1 MTDTAPEKTAAEKET
16 VSITVN
22 GRAFE
27 AESGRMLIDA
37 CEDAGEY
44 IPRFCYHPRMTPVGM
59 CRMCLVEV
67 DTGRGPGLQPSCMIT
82 VSPDMVVDTESDA
95 TKRAQDGVL
104 ELLLINHPLD
114 CPVCDKGGECPLQD
128 QTMAYGPGESRF
140 VEEKRH
146 FEKPIPISDTVYL
159 DRERCILCDRCTR
172 FADEV
177 AGDPLIHFM
186 DRGNQTQVNTFPDEP
201 FSSYFSG
208 NVVQICPVGALT
220 AKPYRFKARPWDLEE
235 VESTFPNA
243 MGDRITIQSSRN
255 EVLRYQG
262 VDSDAVNWGWLA
274 DRDRFSFEML
284 SAPGRV
290 TEPLVRG
297 TGLGVPKRDGSE
309 LVATTWNTALGI
321 AASSIK
327 ETLATRGASG
337 IAVLGGARLTN
348 EAQYA
353 WAKLAKG
360 IIRTDNV
367 DAQLAD
373 GLPAELVLGLP
384 RATVND
390 ACAPGGTVVLMA
402 GDPKEELGT
411 LYLRLRHA
419 AIQDNV
425 TIIELTPTATGVSHL
440 AKHSLRVLPGDLGPV
455 ARALVSGE
463 ALPAIGSPIEPDA
476 LAAAAK
482 ALAAGP
488 VTVIAGRSSLAESV
502 HPTIEA
508 IEALRTLDG
517 VRFLP
522 ALRRGNTM
530 GAIEMGLAPNL
541 LPGGV
546 DLVEGRDRFGEAW
559 GHIPLLPGLDA
570 AGILQSAAAG
580 EIECLILLGSDP
592 LADFPDRSLAHA
604 ALQSIPTTIVAD
616 LFINESAA
624 FADVILPVAAHPEIT
639 GSHTNIEGRVTAVRQ
654 KTTPPGTARSDWM
667 IAAELAFQLD
677 ADLGFSSVADIATEI
692 SAVSD
697 RHAGLDLGTDER
709 DGVLVPVAGA
719 PLACTWT
726 APEHLGLAP
735 AVGHRLVV
743 DHTMFDQ
750 GTVVQ
755 NSAAISHLGGQAKA
769 RLNPDTVAE
778 LGLSAGASVRVTSD
792 QGSVKLGVEAD
803 PSVPVGV
810 VAIAANHVGAN
821 PTDLIDLTQAFTY
834 VTIEAL

>member
-1 MTDTAPEKTAAEKET
+1 MTDTAPDKTEKET

-22 GRAFE
+22 GRSFE
-27 AESGRMLIDA
+27 AEPGRMLIDA

-243 MGDRITIQSSRN
+243 MGDRISIQSSRN

-309 LVATTWNTALGI
+309 LVATSWGTALGI
-321 AASSIK
+321 AASAIK
-327 ETLATRGASG
+327 QTLATKGAQG
-337 IAVLGGARLTN
+337 VAVLGGARLTN

-360 IIRTDNV
+360 IIRTDSV

-384 RATVND
+384 RATIND
-390 ACAPGGTVVLMA
+390 ACAPGGTVVLVSA
-402 GDPKEELGT
+402 DPKEELGT

-419 AIQDNV
+419 AINDNV
-425 TIIELTPTATGVSHL
+425 TLIELTPTATGLSHL

-455 ARALVSGE
+455 ARALVSGD
-463 ALPAIGSPIEPDA
+463 ALPAIGSPIDADA
-476 LAAAAK
+476 LSAASA

-488 VTVIAGRSSLAESV
+488 VTVIAGRSSVAESM
-502 HPTIEA
+502 HPTVEA

-517 VRFLP
+517 ARFLL
-522 ALRRGNTM
+522 ALRRGNVM

-546 DLVEGRDRFGEAW
+546 DLAEGRSKFDDAW

-570 AGILQSAAAG
+570 TGILQSAAEG
-580 EIECLILLGSDP
+580 GIECLILLGCDP
-592 LADFPDRSLAHA
+592 VADFPDRDLARR
-604 ALQSIPTTIVAD
+604 ALGAVPTTVVVD
-616 LFINESAA
+616 LFVNESAS
-624 FADVILPVAAHPEIT
+624 FADVILPAAAHTEIS
-639 GSHTNIEGRVTAVRQ
+639 GSHTNIEGRITAIRQ

-667 IAAELAFQLD
+667 TAAEFAFHLD
-677 ADLGFSSVADIATEI
+677 ADLGFESVDDIAAEI
-692 SAVSD
+692 ASVSA
-697 RHAGLDLGTDER
+697 RHAGLDLATSER
-709 DGVLVPVAGA
+709 DGVLVPVADA

-726 APEHLGLAP
+726 APEHLALAP
-735 AVGHRLVV
+735 AVGHRLVI
-743 DHTMFDQ
+743 DHTMFDS
-750 GTVVQ
+750 GTICQ
-755 NSAAISHLGGQAKA
+755 NSAAISHLGGETKA
-769 RLNPDTVAE
+769 RIGPDDATE
-778 LGLSAGASVRVTSD
+778 LGLSNDTLVRIASESSSIKVLMTV
-792 QGSVKLGVEAD
+792 D
-803 PSVPVGV
+803 PSVPPGV
-810 VAIAANHVGAN
+810 VAIAANHTGETPNKLVDIA
-821 PTDLIDLTQAFTY
+821 QAFTY